1 MKTVNWR
8 EGVNIF
14 IHIGNNISVLEDD
27 IILILDKNSLSWS
40 KDNLDLING
49 LIEKEKVVN
58 QIDDEIKSYILVNNR
73 KQGNKELVLYLSN
86 ISTISLMNRK
96 RM

>member
-73 KQGNKELVLYLSN
+73 KQGNKDLVLYLSN